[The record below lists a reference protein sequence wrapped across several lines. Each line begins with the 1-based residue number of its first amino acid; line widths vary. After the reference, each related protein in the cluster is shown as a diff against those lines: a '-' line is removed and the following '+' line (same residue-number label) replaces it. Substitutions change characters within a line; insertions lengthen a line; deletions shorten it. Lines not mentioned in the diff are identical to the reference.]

1 MRKHVFAGWLAA
13 ALWAPA
19 LATGAFAQGAS
30 PAPQAAPAA
39 PPEIAA
45 SHLDAAR
52 EVVTLSGI
60 GRTFNVIVPQL
71 AEQTLV
77 TITRTRPELRNDLID
92 TLNAIRPEFEK
103 RSSVMVDSTA
113 RAFAGV
119 MSEPELKETAAFF
132 KSAAGQSYVRMQP
145 MVIDQMVV
153 SLDAW
158 NRQISIDLMT
168 RVREE
173 LRKKGHTI

>member
-1 MRKHVFAGWLAA
+1 MTTFR
-13 ALWAPA
+13 A
-19 LATGAFAQGAS
+19 LAFLALFVSAAPFASAQQR
-30 PAPQAAPAA
+30 PAPQAPVAAPAPA
-39 PPEIAA
+39 PVSA

-52 EVVTLSGI
+52 EVVQLSGI
-60 GRTFNVIVPQL
+60 GRTFNVVVPQL

-77 TITRTRPELRNDLID
+77 TITRTRPELRNDLIE

-119 MSEPELKETAAFF
+119 MSEQELKDTAAFF
-132 KSAAGQSYVRMQP
+132 KSAAGQAYVRMQP

-158 NRQISIDLMT
+158 NRQTSIDLMT